1 MAYRGVGQVTSVDA
15 AISLNAF
22 CGDEGDNDFLAK
34 LCVPPR
40 LGAFSYWLLNVAE
53 QNREV
58 RGRSER
64 VGAQCG
70 SWLWLSLTGA
80 TQLLG
85 ASGRGLTLP

>member
-58 RGRSER
+58 RGRALSEWVHSVVR
-64 VGAQCG
+64 GCG
-70 SWLWLSLTGA
+70 SV
-80 TQLLG
+80 
-85 ASGRGLTLP
+85 